1 MTTRCRNDL
10 VGCKARITSNLN
22 AWRESIETVQEIW
35 NDATARSFYSENFTG
50 LEETLSRM
58 IVSIQEAADMVR
70 SFERAVE
77 DEEF

>member
-10 VGCKARITSNLN
+10 VGCKARITSSLN
-22 AWRESIETVQEIW
+22 AWRESVDTVKEIW
-35 NDATARSFYSENFTG
+35 NDTTARSFNSENFTG
-50 LEETLSRM
+50 LEETLARM
-58 IVSIQEAADMVR
+58 IASIQEAADMVR